1 MLMFHGGIVMIS
13 RGVLCVSMFWRVGTV
28 TNSTVFELL
37 LYDLKH
43 GVSPSD
49 VRGMLK

>member
-1 MLMFHGGIVMIS
+1 MLMFQGGIVMIS
-13 RGVLCVSMFWRVGTV
+13 RGVLYVSTFWEVGTV
-28 TNSTVFELL
+28 TNSTGFGLL

-43 GVSPSD
+43 SLSPSD